1 MHLYTLQIT
10 LFTTIKSSLPFALGV
25 IVRLIFMEFIV
36 QQDPMTALVEVTR
49 SFVVMDP
56 ASATIKMDMS
66 AYVNK

>member
-1 MHLYTLQIT
+1 
-10 LFTTIKSSLPFALGV
+10 
-25 IVRLIFMEFIV
+25 MEFIV